1 MAAVPMEHLVAAVRA
16 LDPGSRALLDLS
28 LRRGV
33 ADIEIAR
40 LLRTHP
46 AEVALR
52 RARVLDRL
60 AGSVGVNGS
69 GDLLETALHALPGE
83 VWMLSAPVGQPAP
96 SPPPEEH
103 PRPPLRP
110 VPVAPENTPPE
121 VETPATAEVSEP
133 AAPAPLPPPPA
144 PFRAPPPEYP
154 WPLPPEP
161 EPRGSSALRK
171 VAFGGVAVAV
181 IAAAAGV
188 AVGRRLRGR

>member
-33 ADIEIAR
+33 ADVEIAR

-60 AGSVGVNGS
+60 AGGVGVNGS
-69 GDLLETALHALPGE
+69 GDLLETALHALPPE
-83 VWMLSAPVGQPAP
+83 VWMLSARVERE
-96 SPPPEEH
+96 SPPP
-103 PRPPLRP
+103 PPLRP
-110 VPVAPENTPPE
+110 VPESPENPPPE
-121 VETPATAEVSEP
+121 VEHHAPPEVQR
-133 AAPAPLPPPPA
+133 PPA
-144 PFRAPPPEYP
+144 PSPALSPPPSPFRATPPDHL
-154 WPLPPEP
+154 WAQPPEP
-161 EPRGSSALRK
+161 EPRTSLTLRK

-188 AVGRRLRGR
+188 AVGR